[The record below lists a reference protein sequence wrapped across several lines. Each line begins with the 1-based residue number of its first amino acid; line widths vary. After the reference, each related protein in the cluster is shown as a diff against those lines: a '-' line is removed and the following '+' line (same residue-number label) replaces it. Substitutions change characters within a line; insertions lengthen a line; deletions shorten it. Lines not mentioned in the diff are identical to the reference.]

1 MHRPILI
8 TLFILLQSFEPVF
21 AVSDQH
27 GTASS
32 GDCFRCHTLSLTEA
46 SKILA
51 SLNVQVRMVK
61 AAKVKGLFEVIAER
75 DGKQGVVFVDF
86 SKKYIMQGVLAR
98 LLDEKAAVS
107 TDSSDK

>member
-1 MHRPILI
+1 
-8 TLFILLQSFEPVF
+8 
-21 AVSDQH
+21 
-27 GTASS
+27 
-32 GDCFRCHTLSLTEA
+32 
-46 SKILA
+46 
-51 SLNVQVRMVK
+51 MVK

-75 DGKQGVVFVDF
+75 NGKQGVVFVDF